1 LHSFFNHNTFLIL
14 GGYTVSACFSRCD
27 VEMRIASA
35 MQGTFEKRPKLFLLA
50 MMLLGL
56 FLSMWISNHTAPVL
70 CISVISP
77 IISDFGSDSRFVK
90 ALLLGVAF
98 ACNFGGMMTPISSL
112 QNIIAIEQMNSAGFP
127 MSFGEWIVLS
137 TPIALVG
144 TLVAWLLIV
153 AIMKPNDVKTIPK
166 IIYEEKP
173 FGFKAYSVCILS
185 GLTILA
191 WACSG
196 TSKLVFGDLGI
207 IR

>member
-1 LHSFFNHNTFLIL
+1 
-14 GGYTVSACFSRCD
+14 
-27 VEMRIASA
+27 MRIASA

>member
-1 LHSFFNHNTFLIL
+1 MLQR
-14 GGYTVSACFSRCD
+14 A
-27 VEMRIASA
+27 
-35 MQGTFEKRPKLFLLA
+35 FESRPKLFLLA

-77 IISDFGSDSRFVK
+77 IISDFGSDSMFVK